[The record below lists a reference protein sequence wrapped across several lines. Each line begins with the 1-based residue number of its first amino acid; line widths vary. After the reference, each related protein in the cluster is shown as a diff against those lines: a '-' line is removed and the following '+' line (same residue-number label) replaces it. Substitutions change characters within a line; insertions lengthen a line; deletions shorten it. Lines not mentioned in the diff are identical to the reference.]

1 MRPSCGRDRSAPAE
15 AWCWHDGPVS
25 DPRAAG
31 LAAFAGLI
39 ADPTRAA
46 FCLALLDG
54 RAWTAGELARHAG
67 VAAST
72 ATEHLNRM
80 LAGGV
85 LVERRQ
91 GRHRY
96 VELAGPHVAHLL
108 EDLEA
113 GAGAHAPAVAPRT
126 LRAAT
131 VANALARGRTC
142 YDHLAGRLGVSIS
155 DALATRGLLDRDGG
169 LALTDAGRD
178 WLATELRIG
187 PADLRSGRRPLT
199 RACLDWTER
208 RPHLAGL
215 AGARICERMLE
226 RRWVARIGSGRAV
239 RVTPSG
245 VTALRDLLGLDL
257 G

>member
-1 MRPSCGRDRSAPAE
+1 MARVGSAE
-15 AWCWHDGPVS
+15 GV
-25 DPRAAG
+25 
-31 LAAFAGLI
+31 AAFAGLI

-80 LAGGV
+80 LAGGLV
-85 LVERRQ
+85 VERRQ

-96 VELAGPHVAHLL
+96 VELAGPDVAHLV
-108 EDLEA
+108 EDLA
-113 GAGAHAPAVAPRT
+113 ARAPSVSVRPTT

-131 VANALARGRTC
+131 ATAALARGRTC
-142 YDHLAGRLGVSIS
+142 YDHLAGRLGVAVT
-155 DALATRGLLDRDGG
+155 DALAGQGLLDRDGG
-169 LALTDAGRD
+169 LALTAAGRA
-178 WLATELRIG
+178 WLGTRLDVEA
-187 PADLRSGRRPLT
+187 ADLRSGRRPLA

-215 AGARICERMLE
+215 AGARVCERLLA
-226 RRWVARIGSGRAV
+226 RRWIVRIGSGRAV
-239 RVTPSG
+239 RVTPG
-245 VTALRDLLGLDL
+245 GATALRDLLGLDAAAL

>member
-1 MRPSCGRDRSAPAE
+1 MS
-15 AWCWHDGPVS
+15 
-25 DPRAAG
+25 AAG

-80 LAGGV
+80 LAGGL

-96 VELAGPHVAHLL
+96 VELAGPHVAHLI
-108 EDLEA
+108 EDLA
-113 GAGAHAPAVAPRT
+113 SQAPAAEPAGDPPQT

-131 VANALARGRTC
+131 ATAALARGRTC
-142 YDHLAGRLGVSIS
+142 YDHLAGRL
-155 DALATRGLLDRDGG
+155 
-169 LALTDAGRD
+169 
-178 WLATELRIG
+178 
-187 PADLRSGRRPLT
+187 
-199 RACLDWTER
+199 
-208 RPHLAGL
+208 
-215 AGARICERMLE
+215 
-226 RRWVARIGSGRAV
+226 
-239 RVTPSG
+239 
-245 VTALRDLLGLDL
+245 
-257 G
+257 

>member
-1 MRPSCGRDRSAPAE
+1 MGSMS
-15 AWCWHDGPVS
+15 
-25 DPRAAG
+25 AAG

-39 ADPTRAA
+39 ADPTRAS

-80 LAGGV
+80 LAGGL

-108 EDLEA
+108 EDLAAEA
-113 GAGAHAPAVAPRT
+113 DSRPAGSRPAYGRPADDPPRT

-131 VANALARGRTC
+131 ASAALARGRTC
-142 YDHLAGRLGVSIS
+142 YDHLAGRLGVAVT
-155 DALATRGLLDRDGG
+155 DALSGRGLLDRDGG
-169 LALTDAGRD
+169 LALTEAGRA
-178 WLATELRIG
+178 WLGAKLGIEA
-187 PADLRSGRRPLT
+187 ADLRSGRRPLA
-199 RACLDWTER
+199 RACVDWTER

-215 AGARICERMLE
+215 AGARICERLLQ
-226 RRWVARIGSGRAV
+226 RRWVVRIGSGRAV

-245 VTALRDLLGLDL
+245 STALRELLDL
-257 G
+257 DPDRFG